1 MNLEV
6 FCYIG
11 LLRFPEQLQASLLLL
26 PEEQRTE
33 AQHILESIKALPVSE
48 LIHKWSQ
55 LREAEHSVLRRMA
68 YSKTGLKLEA
78 FEPTIRQYFIT
89 RFIDQHGAKDSQ
101 S

>member
-11 LLRFPEQLQASLLLL
+11 LLRFPEQLQSSLLLL
-26 PEEQRTE
+26 SEEQRTE
-33 AQHILESIKALPVSE
+33 AQRILEGIQALPATE
-48 LIHKWSQ
+48 LVRKWSQ
-55 LREAEHSVLRRMA
+55 LREGEDAALRQMVSA
-68 YSKTGLKLEA
+68 KAGLKLSA

-89 RFIDQHGAKDSQ
+89 QFIDQNGAKDSQ